1 MQRDSLDFV
10 SSSSLPDIERE
21 SGNLMSNAAVFDYK
35 TRQYIQ
41 SSQLSLHH
49 GLHIESHN
57 NAHS

>member
-10 SSSSLPDIERE
+10 SSASLPDIEPA
-21 SGNLMSNAAVFDYK
+21 SGNLMWNAAVFDYK
-35 TRQYIQ
+35 TPQYIQ

-49 GLHIESHN
+49 GLHSEFHD